1 MPMTTAKLRQMM
13 LIIAVACCL
22 GSVWLGCGG
31 NDGPKAATL
40 RVIGEDYSPMQ
51 GLEKIKFGFTDE
63 TGVDVEI
70 TKLDAETLRKR
81 YLAEFQSGGG
91 AYDVIMGQGFDVGL
105 FAVNEWPVNTSQA
118 LDSDLRDSKLDM
130 AHFTDR
136 LLDLSCRY
144 DDTLW
149 GLPCSAQCMFL
160 WYRKDLFRSEE
171 EQQAFQQTY
180 GYPLPQPTIETS
192 MTWSQYRDVAEFF
205 TRTEGETAAGKTLKA
220 DLFGT
225 VLQGKNHLALWFEF
239 QNFLYSFGGKFV
251 ADDGSVQADS
261 EAARRALEYYL
272 SLKEFAPPD
281 TVNYSWDE
289 ALLSFQNGQIAMAI
303 MWSDSIA
310 AVEDPESSMVAG
322 KVGYAANPTLTEDS
336 QPASV
341 FGGWGFFVNKNSEH
355 AEEAVRFIQWA
366 NRPEVQV
373 EWAEHGGFPAD
384 ISAYDAT
391 ELTDVPGMDAHQE
404 ALRHLVAWT
413 RAPYSARLVEIGQ
426 NTLARAVS
434 GETSPEAALEQIAS
448 RYREIVEEYENSRQ
462 GQAR

>member
-1 MPMTTAKLRQMM
+1 MSRRR
-13 LIIAVACCL
+13 LIDVIIMSVGLLVAL
-22 GSVWLGCGG
+22 GGCVK
-31 NDGPKAATL
+31 DESTDVVI

-51 GLEKIKFGFTDE
+51 GLEEIKHHYTEE
-63 TGVDVEI
+63 TGIEVEI

-81 YLAEFQSGGG
+81 YLAEFQTGGG
-91 AYDVIMGQGFDVGL
+91 DYDIIMGQGFDVGL
-105 FAVNEWPVNTSQA
+105 LAVNEWPMNISQA
-118 LDSDLRDSKLDM
+118 LDSPDLKDPKLDM

-144 DDTLW
+144 DGTLW

-160 WYRKDLFRSEE
+160 WYRKDLFGSEA
-171 EQQAFQQTY
+171 EQEAFQRTY
-180 GYPLPQPTIETS
+180 GYALPQPTIERS

-205 TRTEGETAAGKTLKA
+205 TRNEGETVAGKTLEV
-220 DLFGT
+220 DLYGT

-239 QNFLYSFGGKFV
+239 QNFLYSFGGQFV
-251 ADDGSVQADS
+251 ADDGAVQADS
-261 EAARRALEYYL
+261 DAAQRALEYYL

-289 ALLSFQNGQIAMAI
+289 ALLAFQNGQVAMAI

-310 AVEDPESSMVAG
+310 AVEEPESSAVAG

-336 QPASV
+336 NPASV
-341 FGGWGFFVNKNSEH
+341 FGGWGLFVNKNSEYV
-355 AEEAVRFIQWA
+355 EEAVRFIQWA
-366 NRPEVQV
+366 NRPDVQV
-373 EWAEHGGFPAD
+373 EWAKHGGFPAD
-384 ISAYDAT
+384 ISAYDAP
-391 ELTDVPGMDAHQE
+391 ELSDVPGMDAHQE

-434 GETSPEAALEQIAS
+434 GESSPEAALDEIAS
-448 RYREIVEEYENSRQ
+448 RYREIVEEYEDSRQ
-462 GQAR
+462 GAAR